1 MNDEE
6 ILNLSPKSRLQL
18 YLTQMQE
25 SRERSEQEKTAA
37 KKALVDQKKKEKFLK
52 KQKEHKFDID
62 PRSRPQWRLGE
73 RHAAKEFSEK
83 SQKYL
88 PAGDLHATELFR
100 ASHLLPRSFQ
110 YPEKPFKLTN
120 NHGSEFKSTSLD
132 VLTQNGKKIIQ
143 DNMKK
148 FEDEVE
154 RRRQEEMKMKKVE
167 FGPTWQC
174 NNTHGSNFSVPPSDP
189 YYFFAKEMKT
199 EYLQEKP
206 FLRTCKYGG
215 EFSYK

>member
-1 MNDEE
+1 MNEEE
-6 ILNLSPKSRLQL
+6 ILELSPKSRLQH
-18 YLTQMQE
+18 YLKEMQE
-25 SRERSEQEKTAA
+25 SRERSEQEKIVA
-37 KKALVDQKKKEKFLK
+37 KKAFQEKKKQEKFLK

-62 PRSRPQWRLGE
+62 PKSRPQWRLGE

-88 PAGDLHATELFR
+88 PAGDLHATELYR
-100 ASHLLPRSFQ
+100 ASHLLPRSYV
-110 YPEKPFKLTN
+110 YPEKPFKLTK
-120 NHGSEFKSTSLD
+120 NHGSEFKTTGLD
-132 VLTQNGKKIIQ
+132 LLTENGKKIVQ

-174 NNTHGSNFSVPPSDP
+174 NNTHGSFFSVPPSDP
-189 YYFFAKEMKT
+189 YYFFEKDMKPD
-199 EYLQEKP
+199 YLQQKP
-206 FLRTCKYGG
+206 FLRTCKYGS
-215 EFSYK
+215 EFS